1 MGVGLTFVLIILIIC
16 GSVLFGVY
24 MYLCSEN
31 EVGMFSDHRYE
42 ERIRKL
48 EKQMEELKKG

>member
-1 MGVGLTFVLIILIIC
+1 MGVGLTLVLLVFIIC
-16 GSVLFGVY
+16 ASVLFGIY

-31 EVGMFSDHRYE
+31 EIKMFADPRYE

-48 EKQMEELKKG
+48 EKVVEELKEK